1 MRPSQTLQQVKDQLN
16 KRFRPE
22 RTYADSWNTK
32 RRYRLS

>member
-1 MRPSQTLQQVKDQLN
+1 MRTTKALQQVNEQLN

-22 RTYADSWNTK
+22 RTYADNWNTK

>member
-1 MRPSQTLQQVKDQLN
+1 MRPSQKLQQLNEQLN

-22 RTYADSWNTK
+22 RTYADNWNTK